1 MKRLLLLRHAKA
13 VPGTT
18 KQGDHA
24 RPLNDRGRH
33 DAPRMGAEMQHKG
46 YFPDVVL
53 CSTSKRTVETW
64 RHVAPELGGK
74 LDAQLLDSLY
84 LASWKAIANAARALD
99 EPAKVALFIGHNPGL
114 EECARALARK
124 PQSDDESDRLALLS
138 DKFPTAA
145 LAVLDFDVDA
155 WKEIGSGMG
164 ELYDFIRPRELTGG

>member
-33 DAPRMGAEMQHKG
+33 DAPRIGAFMQHKG
-46 YFPDVVL
+46 YVPDIVQ

-64 RHVAPELGGK
+64 RHVAPELGRK
-74 LDAQLLDSLY
+74 LDATFRDDLY
-84 LASWKAIANAARALD
+84 LASWKAISNVIRALD
-99 EPAKVALFIGHNPGL
+99 EPARTALFIGHNPGL
-114 EECARALARK
+114 EECARALARR
-124 PQSDDESDRLALLS
+124 PRSEDERDRLALMI
-138 DKFPTAA
+138 DKFPTSA
-145 LAVLDFDVDA
+145 LAVLDFEVDA

-164 ELYDFIRPRELTGG
+164 ELFDFVRPREITGG